1 MPGRSS
7 NVHFVTGLLL
17 CIALI
22 VPLLACEDVVN
33 IDTPSEPPRLVVE
46 ALIRV
51 DETAP
56 YIPIE
61 VKVSLT
67 DNFFGTVPVTEL
79 ERILILVESYDEDG
93 MLIGVGDAILAESE
107 PGSGIYVPDQTY
119 SDERIPT
126 SAINFDI
133 NYILIITHEGR
144 RYFAQTR
151 YVPAVPI
158 TSIEQGT
165 GTLFDEDET
174 EVIVSFKDD
183 PDADN
188 FYIFDFDFNEFLVTE
203 DEFYQGQDFEFSFFY
218 DRSFEPGKNI
228 EISILGADKPLFDYM
243 SQLIEQ
249 TEDLQGPFQTPVA
262 TVRGNIFD
270 ITGLD
275 NINIFDNVERPNN
288 FPLGYF
294 AIVQE
299 YKQTLVIE

>member
-1 MPGRSS
+1 MLSGKLVKRSTCLK
-7 NVHFVTGLLL
+7 FLGMFLLL
-17 CIALI
+17 FSLSS
-22 VPLLACEDVVN
+22 CEDVVD
-33 IDTPSEPPRLVVE
+33 IDTPSEPPRLIVE

-51 DETAP
+51 DVTEP
-56 YIPIE
+56 FIPVE

-79 ERILILVESYDEDG
+79 ERILILVEAYEDG
-93 MLIGVGDAILAESE
+93 MLIGTGDVILTESV

-119 SDERIPT
+119 TDERIPT
-126 SAINFDI
+126 SAVEFDL

-144 RYFAQTR
+144 RYYAQTR

-158 TSIEQGT
+158 TNIVQGS

-174 EVIVSFKDD
+174 ELIVSFRDD
-183 PDADN
+183 PEADN
-188 FYIFDFDFNEFLVTE
+188 FYIFDFDFNEFLLTE
-203 DEFYQGQDFEFSFFY
+203 DEFYQGQEFEFSYFY
-218 DRSFEPGKNI
+218 DRKFEAGKNI
-228 EISILGADKPLFDYM
+228 EISILGADKTLYDYM

-249 TEDLQGPFQTPVA
+249 TDDPQGPFQTPVA

-275 NINIFDNVERPNN
+275 NIDIFDNVERPND

-299 YKQTLVIE
+299 FKQTITIE